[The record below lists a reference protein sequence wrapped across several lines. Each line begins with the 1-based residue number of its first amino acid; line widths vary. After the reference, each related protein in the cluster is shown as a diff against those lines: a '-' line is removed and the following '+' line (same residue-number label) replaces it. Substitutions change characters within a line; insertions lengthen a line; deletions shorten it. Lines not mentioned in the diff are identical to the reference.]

1 MGMARMPYPPI
12 MLHKYGETV
21 LFYIDLRVYIMLH
34 KYGEKVLFYIDL
46 RV

>member
-1 MGMARMPYPPI
+1 MNLCVGMVRIPYPP
-12 MLHKYGETV
+12 
-21 LFYIDLRVYIMLH
+21 IMLH